1 MTPDTQHPIQRKRRF
16 REPNTR
22 PADRLPVEHAT
33 MSFRAW
39 RSSPNVMPRAHTH
52 TDIEFNLPLGGD
64 LEYFFAGRFLRVP
77 DGHFAVFWA
86 GVPHRL
92 IAREA
97 GTEYLCM
104 VLPLGWFLSWRV
116 GGELAGRLLS
126 GALISHA
133 APLVER
139 EIFDRWA
146 SDFDSHGDTTGRER
160 ITLLEVEACL
170 RRLALES
177 PSKGASTA
185 TGGVAFG
192 TQAERLAAHVS
203 ERYREPDLS
212 ARSVADAVGLHEKYT
227 LTLFREACGMTLW
240 DYVTRLRVSHA
251 QRLLLTTDWSVER
264 IALESG
270 FASPG
275 RFFAA
280 FKTQTG
286 GITPRQYRVRSG

>member
-1 MTPDTQHPIQRKRRF
+1 MP
-16 REPNTR
+16 TR

-39 RSSPNVMPRAHTH
+39 HSTPNVMPRAHTH
-52 TDIEFNLPLGGD
+52 TDLEFNLPIGGD
-64 LEYFFAGRFLRVP
+64 LEYFFAGRFLHVP
-77 DGHFAVFWA
+77 EGHLAVFWA

-92 IAREA
+92 IARDA
-97 GTEYLCM
+97 GIEYLCM
-104 VLPLGWFLSWRV
+104 TLPLGWFLSWRI
-116 GGELAGRLLS
+116 GGDFVGRLLS
-126 GALISHA
+126 GALISRPA
-133 APLVER
+133 SVVER
-139 EIFDRWA
+139 EMFARWA
-146 SDFDSHGDTTGRER
+146 SDFDPGSGNPVPER
-160 ITLLEVEACL
+160 IPMIEVEACL

-177 PSKGASTA
+177 PGKVTVNAPGGAI
-185 TGGVAFG
+185 FG

-212 ARSVADAVGLHEKYT
+212 AHGIAKVLGLHEKYT

-251 QRLLLTTDWSVER
+251 QRLLITTDWAVER

-280 FKTQTG
+280 FKAQTG
-286 GITPRQYRVRSG
+286 GITPRRYRVQSR

>member
-1 MTPDTQHPIQRKRRF
+1 MS
-16 REPNTR
+16 NR
-22 PADRLPVEHAT
+22 PAERLPVEHAT

-39 RSSPNVMPRAHTH
+39 RSAPNVMPRAHTH

-92 IAREA
+92 IARDL
-97 GTEYLCM
+97 GSEYLCM
-104 VLPLGWFLSWRV
+104 TLPLGWFLSWRI
-116 GGELAGRLLS
+116 GGDLVARLLS
-126 GALISHA
+126 GELIRRPASAVEHA
-133 APLVER
+133 MFE
-139 EIFDRWA
+139 RWA
-146 SDFDSHGDTTGRER
+146 GDFDPAAGTPER
-160 ITLLEVEACL
+160 IALMEVEACV

-177 PSKGASTA
+177 AGGAFA
-185 TGGVAFG
+185 AAPGGAAFG

-203 ERYREPDLS
+203 ARYREPDLS
-212 ARSVADAVGLHEKYT
+212 VHTIADAVGLHEKYT
-227 LTLFREACGMTLW
+227 LALFREACGMTLW
-240 DYVTRLRVSHA
+240 EYVTRLRVSHA
-251 QRLLLTTDWSVER
+251 QRLLLTTDWGVER

-280 FKTQTG
+280 FKAHTG
-286 GITPRQYRVRSG
+286 GLTPRRYRVQSG